1 MSNKRLSEDQ
11 IKYEFSLTPSDFNR
25 IRKLIREHA
34 GISLP
39 LSKQGMVYSRLARRL
54 RVNGLRNFKE
64 YLDFLAQ
71 GDAIELEA
79 FVNAL
84 TTNTTAFFREE
95 HHFPMLK
102 QHIEQRKNKNK
113 IHIWCSASSTGEEA
127 YSIAM
132 TMVKFFKSLTPPVHI
147 LATDLNAHVLD
158 KAAQGVYLMNQ
169 LDKFP
174 RDYLKAFFLKGTNQ
188 NSGLIKVRQELKNM
202 VTFRKLNLLD
212 DHWPVRGNFDII
224 FCRNVMI
231 YFDKETQYKILQRF
245 APLLTEDGLL
255 FAGHSESFLHARNLF
270 RLREKTV
277 YELSGQRNAPCD

>member
-1 MSNKRLSEDQ
+1 MFNKCSSENQ
-11 IKYEFSLTPSDFNR
+11 IKYEFDLTPSDFNR
-25 IRKLIREHA
+25 IRQLIREHA
-34 GISLP
+34 GIALP
-39 LSKQGMVYSRLARRL
+39 LSRRDMVYSRLARRL
-54 RVNGLRNFKE
+54 RINGLRSFKE

-71 GDAIELEA
+71 GDVVEWEA

-95 HHFPMLK
+95 HHFPILK

-132 TMVKFFKSLTPPVHI
+132 TMVRFFKSLTPPVHI
-147 LATDLNAHVLD
+147 LATDLNVHVLD

-169 LDKFP
+169 LDRFP
-174 RDYLKAFFLKGTNQ
+174 RDYLKAFFLKGTNH

-202 VTFRKLNLLD
+202 ITFRKLNLLD
-212 DHWPVRGNFDII
+212 DHWSVRGNFDVI

-231 YFDKETQYKILQRF
+231 YFDKETQYKILHRF
-245 APLLTEDGLL
+245 ASLLTEDGLL
-255 FAGHSESFLHARNLF
+255 FAGHSESFFHARDLF

-277 YELSGQRNAPCD
+277 YELASQRNVPRD